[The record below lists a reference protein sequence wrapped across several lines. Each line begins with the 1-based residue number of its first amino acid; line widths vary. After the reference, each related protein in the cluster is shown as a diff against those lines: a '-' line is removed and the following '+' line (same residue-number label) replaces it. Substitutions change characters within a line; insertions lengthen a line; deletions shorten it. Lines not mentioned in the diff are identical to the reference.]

1 MNRPAASLT
10 LTRRAASPRLNRPAA
25 SLCALCACAVIA
37 AAPPATAAP
46 PAPPAG
52 AICDSGTAIT
62 LIGIDTESGRML
74 FAVAGP
80 GGGAGSWTVELD
92 GAGGE
97 AHAYPAQSGSRF
109 AGSVGPGPVVA
120 VEPCGSDCLQP
131 VRWSHGAWQPLG
143 EPVTL
148 PTASTVAATYD
159 AAGAPWL
166 VAHGGS
172 SKEGQVQT
180 WSFRY
185 EGHEWKSRGG
195 LAVTAVGQPQV
206 LPSPQRRDGVLSG
219 TGLFSASARP
229 STWVEGLPGLPP
241 SRRGQL
247 LALAGTDAAYIS
259 ADGVAYLSSDQG
271 KTWRRSTWTP
281 WGGDTTGMWRQGS
294 EYVIDLPFGDHRGA
308 LQLVWF
314 DRRSPAAERVVL
326 TRLGAGGSWSQL
338 AEAPNDVTSRS
349 GEHLPVTQVL
359 VPREDTWILLS
370 GCAATASGSGLVL
383 RSFEKGQMSEA
394 RFVPIV
400 KQTAGAP
407 ATAPAQEPPAPPP
420 AAAPP
425 GPRPPGDVPPS
436 VP

>member
-1 MNRPAASLT
+1 MAGVPSAG
-10 LTRRAASPRLNRPAA
+10 
-25 SLCALCACAVIA
+25 A
-37 AAPPATAAP
+37 AAPMS
-46 PAPPAG
+46 G

-62 LIGIDTESGRML
+62 LIGIDTEAGRML

-80 GGGAGSWTVELD
+80 GGSAGSWIVELEGAGS
-92 GAGGE
+92 E
-97 AHAYPAQSGSRF
+97 AHAYPVQSGSRF

-120 VEPCGSDCLQP
+120 VESCGSDCLQP
-131 VRWSHGAWQPLG
+131 VRWSRGGWQPLG
-143 EPVTL
+143 EPITL

-159 AAGAPWL
+159 TAGAPWL
-166 VAHGGS
+166 VAHGAS
-172 SKEGQVQT
+172 AKEGQVQT

-185 EGHEWKSRGG
+185 EGRQWKSRGG

-229 STWVEGLPGLPP
+229 STWVEGLPGVAPA
-241 SRRGQL
+241 RRGQL

-281 WGGDTTGMWRQGS
+281 WGGDTTGMWRQGT

-314 DRRSPAAERVVL
+314 DRRNPAAERVVL
-326 TRLGAGGSWSQL
+326 TRLGAGGSWAQL
-338 AEAPNDVTSRS
+338 AEAANDVTTRN
-349 GEHLPVTQVL
+349 GDHLPVTQVL

-370 GCAATASGSGLVL
+370 GCAATATGSGLVL
-383 RSFEKGQMSEA
+383 RSFEKGEMSEA

-400 KQTAGAP
+400 KQPSGS
-407 ATAPAQEPPAPPP
+407 ATAPPSPSATPPASTPDSEPKT
-420 AAAPP
+420 PP
-425 GPRPPGDVPPS
+425 GPKATAAPQPPAEVPPAE
-436 VP
+436 P